1 MQCNDTDT
9 KSNNTGSHSV
19 VLNRIVEITDINAL
33 FGRLEQ
39 ALCARASTLVMSAE
53 EVERIDAASL
63 QLLTVF
69 YREAGELGYAVQWNK
84 PSDALQRSARLVGL
98 AHRLGLEG
106 VSTAQE

>member
-1 MQCNDTDT
+1 MQRNETDT
-9 KSNNTGSHSV
+9 KPNTTGSYSV
-19 VLNRIVEITDINAL
+19 VLNRIVEVTDINAL

-39 ALCARASTLVMSAE
+39 ALSATTSTLMLDAE

-69 YREAGELGYAVQWNK
+69 YREAVELGYAVKWNK